1 MKFSL
6 GLWTA
11 ALLLLTSTTTQEV
24 QAQPAAGGGRV
35 IDIGG
40 DAGVGW
46 TEGVC
51 YPPVT
56 GVTAGDVLTFEF
68 AGHDV
73 YQLLSREEFDACDF
87 SQGMLVA
94 GVGASPFQYTVTE
107 EDVA

>member
-11 ALLLLTSTTTQEV
+11 ALLLLASTTTTT
-24 QAQPAAGGGRV
+24 QAQPTPGGGRL

-56 GVTAGDVLTFEF
+56 GVTAGDVLTFDF

-73 YQLLSREEFDACDF
+73 YQLLSREDFDTCDF

-94 GVGASPFQYTVTE
+94 GVGASPFSYTVTE